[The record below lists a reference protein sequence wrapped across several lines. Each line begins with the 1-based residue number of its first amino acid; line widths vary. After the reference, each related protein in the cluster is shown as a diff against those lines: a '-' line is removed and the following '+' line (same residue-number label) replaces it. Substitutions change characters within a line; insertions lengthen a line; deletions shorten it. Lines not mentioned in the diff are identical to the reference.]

1 MYARISTYELDSGH
15 SDEAVVAFRGA
26 IDRIRGLSGLL
37 DAYFLVDDD
46 GTRALTVTVWESA
59 AAMEASR
66 VAASSARTDAARA
79 VGATV
84 SSSCEYAV
92 PIHVGVGES

>member
-1 MYARISTYELDSGH
+1 MYARISTYELESGH
-15 SDEAVVAFRGA
+15 TDEAVGSFRAA
-26 IDRIRGLSGLL
+26 IERIQGLSGLR

-66 VAASSARTDAARA
+66 VAASSARIDAARA

-84 SSSCEYAV
+84 SSSCEYSV
-92 PIHVGVGES
+92 PVHVGVGEP